1 MVHAANLYGGQCTLA
16 TRLIKPNDLIFKE
29 RERKNLEKRRK
40 TILLSTERRQV
51 TKDCA
56 IDALYFQTNFID
68 KFLDDKILKFLLN

>member
-1 MVHAANLYGGQCTLA
+1 M
-16 TRLIKPNDLIFKE
+16 E

-51 TKDCA
+51 TKNCA

-68 KFLDDKILKFLLN
+68 KFLDDKILKFLRNRSSAFQMLPGHRDWN